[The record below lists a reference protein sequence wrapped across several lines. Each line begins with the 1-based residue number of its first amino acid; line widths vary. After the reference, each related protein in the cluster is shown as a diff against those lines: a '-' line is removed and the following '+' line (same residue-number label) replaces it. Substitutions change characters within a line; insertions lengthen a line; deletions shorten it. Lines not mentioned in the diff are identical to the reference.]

1 MDAEQLN
8 CLTTLTPLLQQA
20 DPGDLDMLVDYI
32 TDNGDGRL
40 SLATSV
46 CSQLVAA
53 KAVSE
58 RLGEYSIEARNLI
71 AEEILSFGGNTLGNL
86 VRGLRRT
93 VPIGSTL
100 DAILPDINEKVSYI
114 EVVGDVA
121 SHLKVDAGKG
131 ASIVD
136 LELAILVKILSRS
149 FVKMTT
155 EERRQ
160 VMDDIGGGDA
170 VWGSGVAAAALL
182 AGRMTGVA
190 SLRLATLV
198 AEASARAVVGQGLRI
213 AGTSGASR
221 VLGAALGPVG
231 WAVTGLW
238 TLADLSAPAYRVTVP
253 CVVQVA
259 YIRQRLLMLATHAT
273 CGCGAQVVRS
283 AKFCPEC
290 GSAMRMSA

>member
-259 YIRQRLLMLATHAT
+259 YIRQRLLMHATHAT

>member
-1 MDAEQLN
+1 MNAEHLN
-8 CLTTLTPLLQQA
+8 CLTTLTSLLQHA

-32 TDNGDGRL
+32 TDNGEGRL

-53 KAVSE
+53 KEVSKAV
-58 RLGEYSIEARNLI
+58 GEYPIAARNLI

-86 VRGLRRT
+86 VRSLRRT
-93 VPIGSTL
+93 VPVGSTL
-100 DAILPDINEKVSYI
+100 DGILPDINEKVSYM
-114 EVVGDVA
+114 EVVSDVA
-121 SHLKVDAGKG
+121 SHLKVEAGKN

-149 FVKMTT
+149 FDKMTA

-170 VWGSGVAAAALL
+170 VWGSGVAAATLL
-182 AGRMTGVA
+182 AGRMSGVA

-198 AEASARAVVGQGLRI
+198 AEASARAVVGHGLRI
-213 AGTSGASR
+213 VGTGGASR

-259 YIRQRLLMLATHAT
+259 YIRQKLLMQTTHAT

-290 GSAMRMSA
+290 GSAMKASA